1 MIINGIDLKDVNFF
15 KGLNDVEIE
24 EIGPYLQHASYK
36 KREMVFSEGER
47 SEWLY
52 VVIDGKVK
60 ITKLSN
66 EGKEIILELIQAKEL
81 FGAVAVFKDFPY
93 PANAVAME
101 PTSTLKVSRKDLLKL
116 LDRYPTLMLSL
127 ASIIGDRMKD
137 SYEMLKSIA
146 LECVESRIASLL
158 LKLAD
163 KSAYNSSDNLAM
175 TADTGSVIDLR
186 LTRQDIADMVGTT
199 VETSIRTF
207 SKFKKEGLIQE
218 RNGRIVIKDR
228 IGLQMYSQ

>member
-1 MIINGIDLKDVNFF
+1 MIINDIDLKEVGFF
-15 KGLNDVEIE
+15 KGLNDSEIKD
-24 EIGPYLQHASYK
+24 IVPYLQHASYK

-52 VVIDGKVK
+52 IVIEGKVK

-93 PANAVAME
+93 PANAVAMD
-101 PTSTLKVSRKDLLKL
+101 PTTALKVSRKDLLKL

-127 ASIIGDRMKD
+127 ASLIGDRMKD

-163 KSAYNSSDNLAM
+163 KSAAPGGEE
-175 TADTGSVIDLR
+175 GSVIDLK

-199 VETSIRTF
+199 VETSIRTL
-207 SKFKKEGLIQE
+207 SKFKKEGLIIE
-218 RNGRIVIKDR
+218 HNGKVVIKNR
-228 IGLQMYSQ
+228 IELQMYSQ

>member
-1 MIINGIDLKDVNFF
+1 MINDIDLEGVGLFN
-15 KGLNDVEIE
+15 GLNSCEME
-24 EIGPYLQHASYK
+24 EVKQHFQHVSYK
-36 KREMVFSEGER
+36 KREMIFSEGER

-52 VVIDGKVK
+52 IVIEGKVK

-66 EGKEIILELIQAKEL
+66 DGKEIILELIQEKEL

-93 PANAVAME
+93 PANGVSME
-101 PTSTLKVSRKDLLKL
+101 PTQVLRISRKDLLKL
-116 LDRYPTLMLSL
+116 LDRYPNIMLTL
-127 ASIIGDRMKD
+127 ASIMADRVKD
-137 SYEMLKSIA
+137 SYEMIKSIA

-163 KSAYNSSDNLAM
+163 K
-175 TADTGSVIDLR
+175 TASVRDRGLVIDIK

-207 SKFKKEGLIQE
+207 SKFKKEGLISE
-218 RNGRIVIKDR
+218 RNGRIVIKNR
-228 IGLQMYSQ
+228 LGMEMYSR

>member
-1 MIINGIDLKDVNFF
+1 MVINDVDLKDVGFF
-15 KGLNDVEIE
+15 KGLDGVEIE
-24 EIGPYLQHASYK
+24 EIVPYLQQVSYK

-66 EGKEIILELIQAKEL
+66 EGKEIILELIQSKEL

-101 PTSTLKVSRKDLLKL
+101 PTNALKVSRKDLLRL

-163 KSAYNSSDNLAM
+163 KSACNSPDNLTM
-175 TADTGSVIDLR
+175 THDTNSVIDLR

-199 VETSIRTF
+199 VETSIRTL
-207 SKFKKEGLIQE
+207 SKFKKEGLIIE
-218 RNGRIVIKDR
+218 RNGRIVIKNR

>member
-1 MIINGIDLKDVNFF
+1 MIDGIDLKDVSFF
-15 KGLNDVEIE
+15 KGLNDIEIE
-24 EIGPYLQHASYK
+24 EIVPYLQHVSYK

-52 VVIDGKVK
+52 IVIEGKVK

-66 EGKEIILELIQAKEL
+66 DGKEIILEIIQVGEL

-101 PTSTLKVSRKDLLKL
+101 PTRALKVSRKDLLKL

-127 ASIIGDRMKD
+127 TSIIGDRMKE

-163 KSAYNSSDNLAM
+163 KSTSVSDRG
-175 TADTGSVIDLR
+175 TVIDLR

-207 SKFKKEGLIQE
+207 SKFRKEGLISE
-218 RNGRIVIKDR
+218 HNGRIVITDR

>member
-1 MIINGIDLKDVNFF
+1 MMTNDMDLKEVGFF
-15 KGLNDVEIE
+15 KGLNDGEIKD
-24 EIGPYLQHASYK
+24 IVPYLQHVSYK

-52 VVIDGKVK
+52 IVIEGKVK

-66 EGKEIILELIQAKEL
+66 EGKEIILELIQTKEL

-93 PANAVAME
+93 PANAVAMD
-101 PTSTLKVSRKDLLKL
+101 PTTALKVSRKDLLKL

-127 ASIIGDRMKD
+127 ASLIGDRMKD

-163 KSAYNSSDNLAM
+163 KSADKVPPGGEE
-175 TADTGSVIDLR
+175 GSVIDLR

-207 SKFKKEGLIQE
+207 SKFKKEGLIIE
-218 RNGRIVIKDR
+218 HNGRIIINDR